1 MFRSESR
8 KVSSRVSCCETVIF
22 NMLGIFFFDMLLILS
37 FVIAPFTFIYMN
49 LSKRYVDRQVLYY
62 VFGYCISSH
71 PRRIVSNHSSDKLT
85 SWRNSSN
92 SLLERDAL
100 RLTPLYQGSND
111 EMPHYVKHWVLYTL
125 LLFVAVSWGL
135 ISNMVSD
142 IATAVK
148 ESIV

>member
-8 KVSSRVSCCETVIF
+8 KVSSRVTCCETVIF

-49 LSKRYVDRQVLYY
+49 LSKCYVDRQVLYY
-62 VFGYCISSH
+62 VFGYLISSH

-85 SWRNSSN
+85 SWRNSRN
-92 SLLERDAL
+92 SLSVRDA
-100 RLTPLYQGSND
+100 LTPLYQGPND
-111 EMPHYVKHWVLYTL
+111 AMPHYIKLWDIYIL
-125 LLFVAVSWGL
+125 LLFVAVRWGL

-142 IATAVK
+142 MVTAVK